1 LGFASRAW
9 PTCPK
14 PWLHKRNTTPPS
26 PRVGSRSK
34 PDGSHASRCRCVR
47 EGHARSSFAWCEN
60 SDALLYSP
68 PPLGATHAAYAGG
81 IGAKTHT
88 RFGENSRAVRALTE
102 DRPRVSVSSSLVERA
117 EERSHPTGR
126 ERMVS
131 PTLRTLQEP
140 ILLLPWVCFRGGGFP
155 NPCSGGSLLLRVSMP
170 EHSQRLIVDAVV
182 FPTGAC
188 LKARRHWWNA

>member
-102 DRPRVSVSSSLVERA
+102 DRPRVSVSSSWWREQKSVLTPQAARGWY
-117 EERSHPTGR
+117 HPPCGHFKSQSCCCLGSAFEVAAFQTPVLEG
-126 ERMVS
+126 
-131 PTLRTLQEP
+131 
-140 ILLLPWVCFRGGGFP
+140 VC
-155 NPCSGGSLLLRVSMP
+155 C
-170 EHSQRLIVDAVV
+170 
-182 FPTGAC
+182 
-188 LKARRHWWNA
+188 